1 MLWPWELP
9 AFFLTHTGLDGIISA
24 VAGGN
29 SSAGRAMAFQAVG
42 RGFESRFPLHFFPAV
57 FDGAVAQRESTSL
70 ARKGSGVQIASAPPR
85 VHKAS
90 VT

>member
-42 RGFESRFPLHFFPAV
+42 RGFESRFPLQVYPR

-70 ARKGSGVQIASAPPR
+70 ARKGSGVQIASAPP
-85 VHKAS
+85 S
-90 VT
+90 